1 MTKITLNASSRKQ
14 TGRKVKA
21 LRAKG
26 ILPANIYGKKL
37 KSTSIQVD
45 AKEFNTVYDKA
56 GETSIVELLLSSKS
70 RPALIHN
77 VQLDPVTGNF
87 LHVDFYQV
95 NLKEKVQ
102 TVVPLEITGES
113 QAVQSG
119 IGTIVQQIQE
129 IEVEALPTDLP
140 DNYKVDVSN
149 LSEVDQAIQV
159 KDLHK
164 DKKVAI
170 LSNPEQIIVKVEPIQ
185 EEKIEEPA
193 PAAEVETPEGAPAK
207 EGEQPTS
214 EQPASESEEKKSPKQ

>member
-95 NLKEKVQ
+95 NLKENC
-102 TVVPLEITGES
+102 L
-113 QAVQSG
+113 
-119 IGTIVQQIQE
+119 
-129 IEVEALPTDLP
+129 
-140 DNYKVDVSN
+140 
-149 LSEVDQAIQV
+149 
-159 KDLHK
+159 
-164 DKKVAI
+164 
-170 LSNPEQIIVKVEPIQ
+170 
-185 EEKIEEPA
+185 
-193 PAAEVETPEGAPAK
+193 
-207 EGEQPTS
+207 
-214 EQPASESEEKKSPKQ
+214 